1 MKRAIALLGIL
12 GLTMVLAGCA
22 SLRPLAST
30 PPAAVI
36 ELTEP
41 VTIRYMLQGDTILP
55 AGEYRA
61 TLEDNGGYY
70 YAAPAKLIR
79 NDTVGW
85 QLDGGL
91 YLKKGAQ
98 KPTYYYVV
106 GQHHATGLYRLK
118 AEPNFN
124 LKP

>member
-1 MKRAIALLGIL
+1 MKTVLSLSVLLALLG
-12 GLTMVLAGCA
+12 VGCA
-22 SLRPLAST
+22 SLRPLGSA
-30 PPAAVI
+30 PPASVI

-41 VTIRYMLQGDTILP
+41 MTIRYMLQGDTILP

-91 YLKKGAQ
+91 FLKKGSQ
-98 KPTYYYVV
+98 KPTHYYVV

-118 AEPNFN
+118 TEPKFK

>member
-1 MKRAIALLGIL
+1 MKTVLSLSVLLALLG
-12 GLTMVLAGCA
+12 VGCA
-22 SLRPLAST
+22 SLRPLGST
-30 PPAAVI
+30 PPASVI

-41 VTIRYMLQGDTILP
+41 MTIRYMLQGDTILP

-91 YLKKGAQ
+91 FLKKGSQ
-98 KPTYYYVV
+98 KPTHYYVV

-118 AEPNFN
+118 TEPKFK

>member
-1 MKRAIALLGIL
+1 MKTVLSLSVLLALLG
-12 GLTMVLAGCA
+12 VGCA

-41 VTIRYMLQGDTILP
+41 MTIRYMLQGDTILP

-98 KPTYYYVV
+98 MPTHYYVV

-118 AEPNFN
+118 TEPQFK

>member
-1 MKRAIALLGIL
+1 MKPAIALLGIL

-41 VTIRYMLQGDTILP
+41 MTIRYALQGDTILP

-98 KPTYYYVV
+98 MPTHYYVV

-118 AEPNFN
+118 TEPKCK

>member
-12 GLTMVLAGCA
+12 GLAMVLAGCA
-22 SLRPLAST
+22 SLRPLASA

-55 AGEYRA
+55 AGDYRA

-70 YAAPAKLIR
+70 YAAPSKLIR

-91 YLKKGAQ
+91 YLKKGSQ
-98 KPTYYYVV
+98 KPTHYYVV

-118 AEPNFN
+118 TEPTFK

>member
-1 MKRAIALLGIL
+1 MLIVAMG
-12 GLTMVLAGCA
+12 LAGCS
-22 SLRPLAST
+22 SLRPLASK
-30 PPAAVI
+30 PPATVI
-36 ELTEP
+36 TLAAPLIIKEALWSET
-41 VTIRYMLQGDTILP
+41 VLP
-55 AGEYRA
+55 AGDYRA

-79 NDTVGW
+79 NDTVAW

-91 YLKKGAQ
+91 YLPKGSTA
-98 KPTYYYVV
+98 PTHYYVV

-118 AEPNFN
+118 VQPQYE